1 MKRPFRRIFQLTL
14 IATALVIFPMRSP
27 APLVYRPGEGW
38 SYEMPGGK
46 SNWHRERARDQLAVA
61 QQAFD
66 NGQYRVAL
74 KSAKRV
80 VLIWPL
86 SDYAPQALYL
96 EGRCFEARKMD
107 EYAFKAYES
116 CLEKYPKQ
124 INVGDVQKRQFE
136 IAVRFLH
143 GQWFKLWGYIPFF
156 PSMDRTADMFD
167 KIVKYGPYG
176 EFAPEAQMNIGA
188 AREKEKDYPLAVAA
202 YERAADRYSEQI
214 KIASDALFKAAG
226 ASYKQAKTSEY
237 DQSVADQA
245 ISSYKDFISLYANDP
260 RTTNAEAIISSLKAE
275 QARGNFRIA
284 QFYEKNKKWDGAL
297 IYYNEVLLRD
307 AGSPL
312 ATQARQRIETLKALS
327 LTAKATPPDNA
338 LQK

>member
-1 MKRPFRRIFQLTL
+1 MNRPFRRILQWML
-14 IATALVIFPMRSP
+14 IAVALVLFPMRSP

-38 SYEMPGGK
+38 TYEMPGGTG
-46 SNWHRERARDQLAVA
+46 NWHRERARDQLAVA

-66 NGQYRVAL
+66 SGKFRLAL

-80 VLIWPL
+80 VSIWPL

-107 EYAFKAYES
+107 EKAFKAYQD
-116 CLEKYPKQ
+116 CLERYPKQ
-124 INVGDVQKRQFE
+124 VNVGDLQRRQFD

-167 KIVKYGPYG
+167 KIVRYGPYG
-176 EFAPEAQMNIGA
+176 EFGAEAQMNIGA
-188 AREKEKDYPLAVAA
+188 AREKEKDYPLAVEA

-226 ASYKQAKTSEY
+226 ASYKQARTSEY
-237 DQSVADQA
+237 DQSVAEQA
-245 ISSYKDFISLYANDP
+245 ISSYKDFISLYPNDL
-260 RTTNAEAIISSLKAE
+260 RATNAETIIGSLRAE
-275 QARGNFRIA
+275 QAHGNFRIA

-297 IYYNEVLLRD
+297 IYYNEVLLKD

-312 ATQARQRIETLKALS
+312 AAQARQRIEALKS
-327 LTAKATPPDNA
+327 RTQSAKAAPSPEA
-338 LQK
+338 GIK